1 MFLSQTNKIQNGI
14 IYQAVRLERGEE
26 VMVGKRKSY
35 IQMQI
40 PWAINQNGCY
50 INSFPR
56 EDARRYRFLP

>member
-35 IQMQI
+35 I
-40 PWAINQNGCY
+40 
-50 INSFPR
+50 
-56 EDARRYRFLP
+56 RRRKCKFLGQ